1 MKKKKRKRSKGKSKP
16 RKEKLPFIIHADPLK
31 ELTAFPTHT
40 HGLREINM
48 PEMFIDP
55 VSFGPNGNAS
65 IINHAYE
72 YFRRPK
78 NQGKLKAILEGE
90 IIKLESKELSLG
102 RMGNYTFCFREVSPD
117 FEGAKLSYS
126 SLHDLEGNIAG
137 FRIVQ
142 IWVEGDDFALED
154 DYYVGGVR
162 W

>member
-1 MKKKKRKRSKGKSKP
+1 MKAKKRKRSKGKSKP
-16 RKEKLPFIIHADPLK
+16 RKENLPFIIHADSLQ
-31 ELTAFPTHT
+31 ESIAFPTHT
-40 HGLREINM
+40 HGLAEINM

-55 VSFGPNGNAS
+55 ISFGPNGTGS
-65 IINHAYE
+65 VINHAYE
-72 YFRRPK
+72 YFQKPK
-78 NQGKLKAILEGE
+78 NKGKLKAILEGE

-117 FEGAKLSYS
+117 FEGVKLAYLSFN
-126 SLHDLEGNIAG
+126 DEGDGIADP
-137 FRIVQ
+137 RIMQ